1 MTDKM
6 GCQNHTLRR
15 NLTIQKPVS
24 EVFAFFSNSSNL
36 EAITPPFLHFTILT
50 KGFIKMETGAR
61 IDYALSL
68 FGVPIRWRTR
78 ISCWEPNIRFVDEQE
93 SGPFAFWRHT
103 HEFTACGDDCT
114 VVSDLV
120 EYREPLGVLGAMAHR
135 VFVAKILAKIFDY
148 RCDQTIAFLQPQK

>member
-1 MTDKM
+1 MSKV

-15 NLTIQKPVS
+15 NLTVHKPIS
-24 EVFAFFSNSSNL
+24 EVFAFFSNASNL
-36 EAITPPFLHFTILT
+36 EAITPPFLHFRILT
-50 KGFIKMETGAR
+50 KSPIQMELEGR

-78 ISCWEPNIRFVDEQE
+78 ISCWEPNIRFIDEQE

-103 HEFTACGDDCT
+103 HEFISCGDDCT

-120 EYREPLGVLGAMAHR
+120 EYREPLGVLGMIAHK
-135 VFVAKILAKIFDY
+135 VFVAKVLAKIFDY
-148 RCDQTIAFLQPQK
+148 RRDQTIAFLEPQN